1 MNNVDKVIKIA
12 KAEVGYLEKKS
23 NKDLDS
29 KTANA
34 GKANYTKYG
43 KWIGMNG
50 DYWCASF
57 VCWCF
62 YKAYGNDLGKKLL
75 CGAYSAACEVIRKN
89 FINKKQYHTFI
100 TGAKP
105 GDVIFFKGSRHSGA
119 NHIGLIYKVGDG
131 KVYTIEGNTS
141 GASGAID
148 NGGGVAKK
156 SYKTSDIHVLGYG
169 RPAYDAI
176 LGKSTVTENA
186 TDKTTTV
193 KGTSYYPKCNKPY
206 SSITDALKSV
216 GVKDTS
222 LRARQKIAEKNGIKN
237 YSGSYLQNIKM
248 LELLKSGKLIK
259 P

>member
-12 KAEVGYLEKKS
+12 KEEVGYLEKKS

-34 GKANYTKYG
+34 GSRNYTKYG

-57 VCWCF
+57 VSWCF
-62 YKAYGNDLGKKLL
+62 CTAYGYDIGKKLL

-89 FINKKQYHTFI
+89 FINKKQYHTFL

-119 NHIGLIYKVGDG
+119 NHIGIIYKVADG

-141 GASGAID
+141 GASGVVD

-156 SYKTSDIHVLGYG
+156 SYKTTDTHVLGYG
-169 RPAYDAI
+169 RPDYS
-176 LGKSTVTENA
+176 LVTN
-186 TDKTTTV
+186 TKQSTTV
-193 KGTSYYPKCNKPY
+193 KNSISASKNTSYYPKCNKFY

-222 LRARQKIAEKNGIKN
+222 LYARNKIAEANGIKS
-237 YSGSYLQNIKM
+237 YVGSYIQNIRM

>member
-12 KAEVGYLEKKS
+12 KEEVGYLEKKS

-34 GKANYTKYG
+34 GRANYTKYG

-57 VCWCF
+57 VSWCF
-62 YKAYGNDLGKKLL
+62 CTAYGYDIGKKLL

-89 FINKKQYHTFI
+89 FINKKQYHTFL

-119 NHIGLIYKVGDG
+119 NHIGIIYKVADG

-141 GASGAID
+141 GASGVVD

-176 LGKSTVTENA
+176 LGRSAMKEVT

-193 KGTSYYPKCNKPY
+193 KGTSYYPKCNKFY

-222 LRARQKIAEKNGIKN
+222 LYARNKIAEANGIKS
-237 YSGSYLQNIKM
+237 YVGSYIQNIKM
-248 LELLKSGKLIK
+248 LELLKAGKLIK